1 MKRIIILLLLI
12 FVMFQASA
20 QTKGLIY
27 KPANAGKSV
36 LDPNLDGYV
45 SETDQGFMV
54 DDETESEIPYVPLP
68 VVGAGEPSSDNSAG
82 PSCGFVDL
90 VRSEDDE
97 TIYTYS
103 DGTNLFFRFRL
114 GGTAENSK
122 GYTILVD
129 TDQLFGNGSDPHYV
143 SGNPGF
149 EYEIT
154 LRTNFGVSIYDINN
168 NTLTSTEIGD
178 GTVDRPYADFAQ
190 KAIAGSEICG
200 TDYFYDFY
208 VPYAD
213 LPFSSSTPVRMVG
226 GTTIAPKNSTGF
238 KMADL
243 GGIDDAL
250 GVTDDLFQDLI
261 DVFPP
266 TSGDDISGGTKI
278 NPRAACPLIDGPI
291 GVGVT
296 SISGTT
302 AEVDGA
308 TIEVFRG
315 GLSQGTTLASGGI
328 WTLSGITATVANE
341 VFTATAKVSAT
352 AAAATSSKQKSTSYS
367 NCNPTT
373 VGATCAD
380 KVINTTFDV
389 SGRGF
394 CAPAGSATPGATI
407 QIKHNGIFRSDAASG
422 SSGGVSGTVTV
433 NPDGGWNWKCNTN
446 SNCGSGGSA
455 CGFPTTG
462 VFEITQT
469 VSGGCPSEPLYH
481 CISATISDAP
491 TFDATP
497 SNVATT
503 ISGTCGTNASIT
515 WYLDDIS
522 QGTATFSGSWSFSVS
537 GLIEGEVVRVVA
549 VESGEC
555 SNEVSATVVAT
566 PVPSAAPTFVG
577 DYCAPSGGSISEV
590 SGVTASGAGTK
601 IDVYSSTT
609 SGSGYTLV
617 GSIPSTTGSSWT
629 LSSITINEGD
639 YVVATA
645 TGSGET
651 VSAYSTEIQIQ
662 SQTVDASLAITNPA
676 TPNEIRRGDASISG
690 TSSLADGATI
700 YLYLDGDIVDGFT
713 GTVSSNAWTITDLN
727 AASVTGYDVLYAG
740 ATVTVTSQSG
750 SLCESAHS
758 AGEVVLCQLP
768 DNTMT
773 FAATSATTI
782 CAGETIDFSVS
793 TTENLIIYELQDQNE
808 NGVGPASLGDGT
820 ALSLTTYAIDA
831 SVTSI
836 SLIAS
841 RIGAGTC
848 KETVGTIAVSP
859 EEINLTHVIT
869 QQPSNCPSPDGII
882 TLSGLSNGQTYTLDY
897 KVDGIAAATT
907 TPTANGSGEI
917 AISGL
922 GPGEYSDISITGTA
936 ITLTCGNV
944 IAGPVVL
951 TNAASPVLTLG
962 SVTMPATCGASTG
975 NMVLTSSITGS
986 VVTYDINYL
995 DDGVFTTKTADSD
1008 IFTGEI
1014 LLTGL
1019 DAGLYT
1025 NITITPTIT
1034 ECKSNSIG
1042 PVTISDP
1049 NPTIAV
1055 SGSANPSTCGG
1066 TGTIN
1071 FTFTG
1076 VADGTTYAINYDGG
1090 SFSPVVVNSN
1100 TASVPASAGNY
1111 LNLNITDATTG
1122 CTTDENPDVTLSD
1135 PSTHTIA
1142 ATKTNPTVCG
1152 GNGSINLTF
1161 TGVANGNYAIDY
1173 DGGSFSNVAISSN
1186 LATINTGAGTYNN
1199 LSLTYLGCLS
1209 AEFPDVILTNPTKPT
1224 VSLASSSN
1232 PTTPGGAD
1240 GQIKLTITGVPNGS
1254 YTLDYEDGAPS
1265 AQTFT
1270 GVTITSGSAT
1280 ISGLTEGTYNNISIT
1295 HNSCTSVADIDVVLT
1310 DPVIP
1315 TPSITSSTPS
1325 NPSTCGGT
1333 DGSIALTFTDVAAGT
1348 YSLDYHD
1355 GVGTASFSG
1364 VVVDGSGNATISG
1377 LSAGT
1382 YNDITITVNSKT
1394 SVENID
1400 VTLSDPTTA
1409 TIAEGTHTQ
1418 PTDCVSPNGAIVL
1431 TGVTSGTY
1439 DVDFSFNGVAQSTR
1453 SITATASGISI
1464 SGLNNGA
1471 YTNLSITNPTTGC
1484 ESNVVAGPINLA
1496 NTSAPSGADIT
1507 TTTTILSTTTTTA
1520 DLTASATDNSGTSNL
1535 TYAWTTG
1542 DGTIDS
1548 GAATATATVS
1558 DPGTYT
1564 VTITDPDNG
1573 CTTTAQQII
1582 TEDVVAPAAT
1592 ISGQPAAVNST
1603 TPYNV
1608 TVDFGEVVTGFVI
1621 GEVDVANGSATD
1633 FTDNGDGTYTVEI
1646 TPDGTGDITV
1656 DVAANVAQDAAG
1668 NNNTAATTVTT
1679 VYDTTAPATVPTVT
1693 ALTTNDTTPTIS
1705 GTATV
1710 GAGETLTVEV
1720 NSVTY
1725 TAGDGNLV
1733 DNGDGTWSLTI
1744 PAGNALT
1751 ENTYSV
1757 TATVT
1762 DAAGNS
1768 TSDATSSELVI
1779 DTTAPATA
1787 PTVTAQT
1794 TNDTTPTISG
1804 TAAVGAG
1811 ETLTVTV
1818 NGITYTAGDGNLV
1831 DNGDGTWSLTIPAGN
1846 ALTENTYSVTA
1857 TVTDAAGNSTSDAT
1871 DGELTIILEG
1881 VDTDGDG
1888 ILDEDEDTDG
1898 DGDLA
1903 NDDCDADGTPNYLDA
1918 DPCDTDGDGLD
1929 DSEEDTDGDGNPYND
1944 DCDQDGTPNFQDAD
1958 TCDDGT
1964 DTDGDGVTDVEEDI
1978 DGDGDPTN
1986 DDSDGD
1992 GTPDYLDTDDDG
2004 DGVLTED
2011 EDTDG
2016 DGDPTNDD
2024 CDADGTP
2031 NYLDADPCDT
2041 DGDGLDD
2048 SEEDTDGD
2056 GNPYNDDCDQDGT
2069 PNFQDSDSCDTDGDG
2084 ILDEDEDLDGDG
2096 DPTNDDCDA
2105 DGTPNY
2111 LDADPCDSDGDGLND
2126 EEEDTD
2132 GDGNPYNDDCDAD
2145 GTPNFQD
2152 ADSCDSDGD
2161 GILDEDED
2169 LDGDGDPTND
2179 DCDAD
2184 GTPNYLDADPCD
2196 SDGDGLND
2204 AAEDT
2209 DGDGN
2214 PYNDDC
2220 DADGTPNFLDSDSC
2234 DTDGDGVLDSDED
2247 VNGDG
2252 DPANDD
2258 TDGDGIP
2265 DYLDTDDDGDGIDTK
2280 DEDGDRDG
2288 DPTNDDCDGDGTPNY
2303 LDTDRCPKVEPRR
2316 GFTPD
2321 GDGINDFFYI
2331 KDIENYPNNTVQ
2343 IFNRWGNKVF
2353 EIKGYDNQNNVWK
2366 SDVNSGLRIGNDN
2379 NVPSGTYYYLIQLGD
2394 GSDPISGFV
2403 VVNR

>member
-243 GGIDDAL
+243 GGIDDDL

-328 WTLSGITATVANE
+328 WTLSGITATAANE

-373 VGATCAD
+373 VGATCANPAHTLSVTGNGSGVNFSLTD
-380 KVINTTFDV
+380 AANTSFTV
-389 SGRGF
+389 SLYDDATGSLI
-394 CAPAGSATPGATI
+394 AGSKWAANENPITVVTTASGTYTGAVDANQGSAVPNGVYYIVVQGSGCASTRAYVCQGVGAT
-407 QIKHNGIFRSDAASG
+407 
-422 SSGGVSGTVTV
+422 TT
-433 NPDGGWNWKCNTN
+433 
-446 SNCGSGGSA
+446 
-455 CGFPTTG
+455 PT
-462 VFEITQT
+462 ITQT
-469 VSGGCPSEPLYH
+469 
-481 CISATISDAP
+481 TIL
-491 TFDATP
+491 
-497 SNVATT
+497 TT
-503 ISGTCGTNASIT
+503 TTSIT
-515 WYLDDIS
+515 
-522 QGTATFSGSWSFSVS
+522 GTKASNATVELYIDGAATGTTFTTTGTTSYSLSLPTLTAGQVVSVYATQTS
-537 GLIEGEVVRVVA
+537 LCPA
-549 VESGEC
+549 ESGD
-555 SNEVSATVVAT
+555 VMVTAA

-577 DYCAPSGGSISEV
+577 DYCAPSGGSISEI

-848 KETVGTIAVSP
+848 KVTVGTIAVSP

-917 AISGL
+917 AIGGL

-1199 LSLTYLGCLS
+1199 
-1209 AEFPDVILTNPTKPT
+1209 PV
-1224 VSLASSSN
+1224 
-1232 PTTPGGAD
+1232 
-1240 GQIKLTITGVPNGS
+1240 S
-1254 YTLDYEDGAPS
+1254 YTH
-1265 AQTFT
+1265 
-1270 GVTITSGSAT
+1270 
-1280 ISGLTEGTYNNISIT
+1280 LT
-1295 HNSCTSVADIDVVLT
+1295 L
-1310 DPVIP
+1310 P
-1315 TPSITSSTPS
+1315 
-1325 NPSTCGGT
+1325 
-1333 DGSIALTFTDVAAGT
+1333 
-1348 YSLDYHD
+1348 
-1355 GVGTASFSG
+1355 
-1364 VVVDGSGNATISG
+1364 
-1377 LSAGT
+1377 
-1382 YNDITITVNSKT
+1382 
-1394 SVENID
+1394 
-1400 VTLSDPTTA
+1400 
-1409 TIAEGTHTQ
+1409 
-1418 PTDCVSPNGAIVL
+1418 
-1431 TGVTSGTY
+1431 
-1439 DVDFSFNGVAQSTR
+1439 
-1453 SITATASGISI
+1453 
-1464 SGLNNGA
+1464 
-1471 YTNLSITNPTTGC
+1471 
-1484 ESNVVAGPINLA
+1484 
-1496 NTSAPSGADIT
+1496 
-1507 TTTTILSTTTTTA
+1507 TILR
-1520 DLTASATDNSGTSNL
+1520 
-1535 TYAWTTG
+1535 
-1542 DGTIDS
+1542 
-1548 GAATATATVS
+1548 V
-1558 DPGTYT
+1558 
-1564 VTITDPDNG
+1564 
-1573 CTTTAQQII
+1573 
-1582 TEDVVAPAAT
+1582 
-1592 ISGQPAAVNST
+1592 
-1603 TPYNV
+1603 
-1608 TVDFGEVVTGFVI
+1608 
-1621 GEVDVANGSATD
+1621 
-1633 FTDNGDGTYTVEI
+1633 
-1646 TPDGTGDITV
+1646 
-1656 DVAANVAQDAAG
+1656 
-1668 NNNTAATTVTT
+1668 
-1679 VYDTTAPATVPTVT
+1679 
-1693 ALTTNDTTPTIS
+1693 
-1705 GTATV
+1705 
-1710 GAGETLTVEV
+1710 
-1720 NSVTY
+1720 
-1725 TAGDGNLV
+1725 
-1733 DNGDGTWSLTI
+1733 
-1744 PAGNALT
+1744 
-1751 ENTYSV
+1751 
-1757 TATVT
+1757 
-1762 DAAGNS
+1762 
-1768 TSDATSSELVI
+1768 
-1779 DTTAPATA
+1779 
-1787 PTVTAQT
+1787 
-1794 TNDTTPTISG
+1794 
-1804 TAAVGAG
+1804 
-1811 ETLTVTV
+1811 
-1818 NGITYTAGDGNLV
+1818 
-1831 DNGDGTWSLTIPAGN
+1831 
-1846 ALTENTYSVTA
+1846 
-1857 TVTDAAGNSTSDAT
+1857 
-1871 DGELTIILEG
+1871 
-1881 VDTDGDG
+1881 
-1888 ILDEDEDTDG
+1888 
-1898 DGDLA
+1898 
-1903 NDDCDADGTPNYLDA
+1903 
-1918 DPCDTDGDGLD
+1918 
-1929 DSEEDTDGDGNPYND
+1929 
-1944 DCDQDGTPNFQDAD
+1944 
-1958 TCDDGT
+1958 
-1964 DTDGDGVTDVEEDI
+1964 
-1978 DGDGDPTN
+1978 
-1986 DDSDGD
+1986 
-1992 GTPDYLDTDDDG
+1992 
-2004 DGVLTED
+2004 
-2011 EDTDG
+2011 
-2016 DGDPTNDD
+2016 
-2024 CDADGTP
+2024 
-2031 NYLDADPCDT
+2031 
-2041 DGDGLDD
+2041 
-2048 SEEDTDGD
+2048 
-2056 GNPYNDDCDQDGT
+2056 
-2069 PNFQDSDSCDTDGDG
+2069 
-2084 ILDEDEDLDGDG
+2084 
-2096 DPTNDDCDA
+2096 
-2105 DGTPNY
+2105 
-2111 LDADPCDSDGDGLND
+2111 
-2126 EEEDTD
+2126 
-2132 GDGNPYNDDCDAD
+2132 
-2145 GTPNFQD
+2145 
-2152 ADSCDSDGD
+2152 
-2161 GILDEDED
+2161 
-2169 LDGDGDPTND
+2169 
-2179 DCDAD
+2179 
-2184 GTPNYLDADPCD
+2184 
-2196 SDGDGLND
+2196 
-2204 AAEDT
+2204 
-2209 DGDGN
+2209 
-2214 PYNDDC
+2214 
-2220 DADGTPNFLDSDSC
+2220 
-2234 DTDGDGVLDSDED
+2234 
-2247 VNGDG
+2247 
-2252 DPANDD
+2252 
-2258 TDGDGIP
+2258 
-2265 DYLDTDDDGDGIDTK
+2265 
-2280 DEDGDRDG
+2280 
-2288 DPTNDDCDGDGTPNY
+2288 
-2303 LDTDRCPKVEPRR
+2303 
-2316 GFTPD
+2316 
-2321 GDGINDFFYI
+2321 
-2331 KDIENYPNNTVQ
+2331 
-2343 IFNRWGNKVF
+2343 
-2353 EIKGYDNQNNVWK
+2353 
-2366 SDVNSGLRIGNDN
+2366 
-2379 NVPSGTYYYLIQLGD
+2379 
-2394 GSDPISGFV
+2394 
-2403 VVNR
+2403 